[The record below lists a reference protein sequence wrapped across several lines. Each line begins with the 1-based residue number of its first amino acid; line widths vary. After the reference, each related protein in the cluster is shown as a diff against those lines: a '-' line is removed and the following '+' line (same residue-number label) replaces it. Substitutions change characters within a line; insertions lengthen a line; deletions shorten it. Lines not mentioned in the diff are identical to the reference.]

1 MRIYRI
7 LKKPIVTEKTS
18 AISLVKNVYVFE
30 VSDDATKIDIKK
42 AISEIYWL
50 DVLDVNILYTREKF
64 KYWKKRWMVLR
75 KRSTKKA
82 YVTLKDSKAK
92 IDFTITK

>member
-30 VSDDATKIDIKK
+30 VSEDATKIDIKK
-42 AISEIYWL
+42 AISEIY
-50 DVLDVNILYTREKF
+50 
-64 KYWKKRWMVLR
+64 
-75 KRSTKKA
+75 
-82 YVTLKDSKAK
+82 
-92 IDFTITK
+92 